1 MVTAKRWDCYAR
13 FYDLLLKSMAA
24 ERAQLFQRLDLS
36 QPLQIYLAGCGS
48 GLDLPYLP
56 AQSAVLAVDFS
67 AEMLKHC
74 ESLQQKLDSQG
85 HQLDLTLRQ
94 SKAELSGLVDQ
105 SVDLVILHLIL
116 AVTDNPQGLLQE
128 AVRVLKPGGKISIWD
143 KFVPPNQSISML
155 RRFLDFFSRKLGT
168 TLLLQIDTLLQG
180 YSLAIIQ
187 RQALL
192 GGQMQHLLLQKATQ
206 EEPQNNRIGVA

>member
-36 QPLQIYLAGCGS
+36 QPLQVYLAGCDS

-56 AQSAVLAVDFS
+56 AQSTVLAVDFS